1 MTTVDRVLADAATLP
16 RWTMVCMPELSPV
29 AAEDPRLRE
38 LVGVLYEDDVPAAE
52 IWRRVGEA
60 AAQIGLRRPC
70 YYTVRELVRRER
82 RRRRAQAE
90 VRAAAREVALA
101 LGSSRVVDIPI
112 ALDKLEQARAK
123 ERLC

>member
-1 MTTVDRVLADAATLP
+1 MRF
-16 RWTMVCMPELSPV
+16 SV

-38 LVGVLYEDDVPAAE
+38 LVGVLYEEDVPTAE
-52 IWRRVGEA
+52 IWRRVGGA
-60 AAQIGLRRPC
+60 AGQIGLRRPC
-70 YYTVRELVRRER
+70 YHTVRELARRER

-112 ALDKLEQARAK
+112 ALDKLELARAK